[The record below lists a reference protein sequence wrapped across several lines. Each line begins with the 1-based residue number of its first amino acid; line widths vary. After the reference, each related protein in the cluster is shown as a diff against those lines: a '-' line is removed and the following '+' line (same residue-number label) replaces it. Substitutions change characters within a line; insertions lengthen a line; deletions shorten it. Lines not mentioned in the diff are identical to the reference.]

1 MTNSPLEREGKMR
14 KILGSLLFGTF
25 LLTTQAAQ
33 ALDALVTAPLNF
45 RDGPSTAYAI
55 RGTIPPGEI
64 VGVRGCSGN
73 WCEINYGPRIGW
85 ASASYLAFRNGEAVY
100 NSYNRPSPTY
110 NVIIGGGYFDDDDDW
125 YYRHYRRHHWHG
137 DHRPPPPPPPHWG
150 FDRPH
155 RPPPGM
161 RPPPFRPGPGMP
173 PPPPHGGPGG
183 HYPGSRPGGHF
194 PAGGPGG
201 GSGGPG
207 FPPPSHGGSGGGFPD
222 IKPGGGRPATP
233 PPSHGGGFPDIRPGG
248 GAPGGGFG
256 EDFPDIKR

>member
-1 MTNSPLEREGKMR
+1 MK

-33 ALDALVTAPLNF
+33 AAEALVTAPLNF

-55 RGTIPPGEI
+55 RGTIAPGEI

-100 NSYNRPSPTY
+100 NSYNRPSSSTF
-110 NVIIGGGYFDDDDDW
+110 NVIIGGGYYDDDW
-125 YYRHYRRHHWHG
+125 YYRRYRRPHWHG

-173 PPPPHGGPGG
+173 PPPHGGPGGPFPGGGPGGGPGMPPPPHGGPGG
-183 HYPGSRPGGHF
+183 PFPG
-194 PAGGPGG
+194 GGPGG
-201 GSGGPG
+201 GP
-207 FPPPSHGGSGGGFPD
+207 
-222 IKPGGGRPATP
+222 R
-233 PPSHGGGFPDIRPGG
+233 
-248 GAPGGGFG
+248 
-256 EDFPDIKR
+256 